1 MATDEKTRQEGA
13 LKFQHAAPTNEDRT
27 LTDPAYLTNWRHGY
41 GLDQPDLYPGTRC
54 SARCQECVNSR
65 NLGSSPY
72 ERGTLHCLLSVS
84 HNQSPVTSEQC
95 VHWRP
100 HTRGAVHLR

>member
-1 MATDEKTRQEGA
+1 MSWSKNVHACHLLNDASVPFDTRRRVCQAAEEGA

-54 SARCQECVNSR
+54 SAR
-65 NLGSSPY
+65 
-72 ERGTLHCLLSVS
+72 
-84 HNQSPVTSEQC
+84 
-95 VHWRP
+95 
-100 HTRGAVHLR
+100 